1 MPSITIH
8 IVEAQGVFHLSG
20 DTGVLLSNRRARF
33 YLVDYLKADL
43 ARPEIIAIPYD
54 KAAEQSKEATLAL
67 IQEMLAKFDC
77 KESLSEVS
85 QNVLNHFLDEK
96 RRFEEFSQKAKSIW
110 ANKLSTDDFRAF
122 TEVLKTRMPARRLY
136 DLQLL
141 SSYHLTFAQN
151 ACNFSVPG
159 AGKTSIVYAAYAYL
173 NSLPE
178 DHPKHVNKLF
188 IVGPLSSFGPWEDEY
203 QACFGRKGKIQRL
216 AGGISRDE
224 RVRHLLSPN
233 SAEITLISYQGISA
247 INEDILS
254 YFKRPGNRVMMILD
268 EAHKIKNTQGGIWA
282 SSVLNL
288 AKYSKS
294 RVVLSGTPIPNGYED
309 LYNLYNFIWPDKDV
323 IKFHVFQL
331 KEMSENPTDY
341 RIPELADNI
350 SPFFIRITKK
360 DLMKYMNLPPAIENP
375 PIKIKM
381 GNYQRQIYDA
391 LEKQYMPYFS
401 HSVNAK
407 EGAESA
413 LTKARLIR
421 LMQAATNPA
430 LLQKPIEDYHH
441 ELGIS
446 NELFSDDSLLINNIL
461 KFNSVEVPEKYI
473 AISRLV
479 SKILSKRGKVVIWGI
494 FIQSI
499 KELQK
504 YLNGQGISS
513 KLLIG
518 ETPVE
523 SDEAIQEGTETR
535 ESIVRQFNQDDS
547 DFNVILANPFA
558 VAESIS
564 LHKKCHNAIYLERN
578 FNASHF
584 LQSKDR
590 IHRVGLK
597 PEDKIN
603 YYYFISEKSLDET
616 IHERLSEKEARMTA
630 IIEGQEIPLINLN
643 MDYEEDQQNDIKA
656 LIKHYVKRTIKNR

>member
-1 MPSITIH
+1 MSSITIN
-8 IVEAQGVFHLSG
+8 IVEEQGVFELSG
-20 DTGVLLSNRRARF
+20 DVSALLSNRRARF

-43 ARPEIIAIPYD
+43 SSSELIGIPYG
-54 KAAEQSKEATLAL
+54 KETEQEKEKTFAL
-67 IQEMLAKFDC
+67 IQEMLVKFGC
-77 KESLSEVS
+77 EESLSEAS
-85 QNVLNHFLDEK
+85 QNVLTHFLDEK
-96 RRFEEFSQKAKSIW
+96 LRFEEFSLKAKDIW
-110 ANKLSTDDFRAF
+110 QNKINTEDFSNFTD
-122 TEVLKTRMPARRLY
+122 VLKHKMPARRLY

-203 QACFGRKGKIQRL
+203 QACFGKKGKIQRL
-216 AGGISRDE
+216 SGGVSREE
-224 RVRHLLSPN
+224 RLRHLLSPS
-233 SAEITLISYQGISA
+233 SAEISLISYQSISSS
-247 INEDILS
+247 NEDILS
-254 YFKRPGNRVMMILD
+254 YLKRPGNRVMMILD
-268 EAHKIKNTQGGIWA
+268 EAHKIKNTHGGLWA
-282 SSVLNL
+282 KSVLNL
-288 AKYSKS
+288 AKYCAS
-294 RVVLSGTPIPNGYED
+294 RVALSGTPIPNGYED
-309 LYNLYNFIWPDKDV
+309 LCNLYNFIWPDREV
-323 IKFHVFQL
+323 IKFQLHQL
-331 KEMSENPTDY
+331 KEMSQDPTDY
-341 RIPELADNI
+341 RIPELTNNI
-350 SPFFIRITKK
+350 SPFFIRITKN

-375 PIKIKM
+375 PLKIKM
-381 GNYQRQIYDA
+381 GKQQKQIYDA
-391 LEKQYMPYFS
+391 LEKQYMPYLS
-401 HSVNAK
+401 NSAK
-407 EGAESA
+407 TNNEAEAVLAKS
-413 LTKARLIR
+413 RMIR

-430 LLQKPIEDYHH
+430 LLLKPIEEFYREH
-441 ELGIS
+441 GIS
-446 NELFSDDSLLINNIL
+446 NEVFSDDSELIERIA
-461 KFNSVEVPEKYI
+461 KFKSVETPEKYI
-473 AISRLV
+473 AIATLV
-479 SKILSKRGKVVIWGI
+479 SKIIAEGGKVVIWGI

-499 KELQK
+499 KELQD
-504 YLNGQGISS
+504 YLCTQGIQS

-523 SDEAIQEGTETR
+523 SEEAIQEGMDTR

-547 DFNVILANPFA
+547 DFKVILANPFA

-603 YYYFISEKSLDET
+603 YYYFISETSIDET

-643 MDYEEDQQNDIKA
+643 MDYEEDHQNDIKA
-656 LIKHYVKRTIKNR
+656 LIKNYVKRTIENR